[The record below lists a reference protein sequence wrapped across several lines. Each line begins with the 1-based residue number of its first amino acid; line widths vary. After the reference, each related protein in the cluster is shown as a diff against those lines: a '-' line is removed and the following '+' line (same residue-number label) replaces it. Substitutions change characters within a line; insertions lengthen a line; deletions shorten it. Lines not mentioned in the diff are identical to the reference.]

1 MELKFASVAQFR
13 LVLVPFRWQDKAAMH
28 RSRSLPMN
36 MKKFNSAKSIKRMNS
51 LGGVYR
57 VVPSTPR
64 DPAAAPSNVVPD
76 IEPTESGGWILL
88 SNIRFYVYSFSL
100 NLILIFGAIMK
111 KFGS

>member
-1 MELKFASVAQFR
+1 MELK
-13 LVLVPFRWQDKAAMH
+13 LPVLLNFCVVLFPFRWQDKAAMH

-88 SNIRFYVYSFSL
+88 SNIHLSV
-100 NLILIFGAIMK
+100 
-111 KFGS
+111 